1 MLLTAAKPRIL
12 VVEDETIVA
21 RDIKQQLIELGY
33 QPVGHA
39 TSGEEALVLASELN
53 PNLVLMDIQLAGA
66 LDGIATAQ
74 LIREKWALPVVFLT
88 AFAADDVLA
97 RAKLTEPFGYILKPF
112 SERELRTVLEMAL
125 YKHQADARLR
135 DTTSQLRALSRRVL
149 EVQEL
154 ERRRVAL
161 ELHDELG
168 QSLTAIKI
176 NLQAHERFKNQSPSE
191 LNAENIRIVE
201 EALQQVRRLALA
213 LRPSVL
219 DDLGLAPALRWLAEQ
234 TMMRSGLVVQVHPSL
249 PALRIAADIETVCF
263 RIAQE
268 ALTNIVRHAK
278 ATRVEIDVRQD
289 GNLLRLSVQDDGCG
303 FDWLAMNQRALAGA
317 SVGILGMQERAALV
331 GGQIEVDSSI
341 GRGCTVGFRCP
352 LMLRDQV
359 DLALP
364 GALQ

>member
-1 MLLTAAKPRIL
+1 MPLPVAKPRIL
-12 VVEDETIVA
+12 VVEDEIIGA
-21 RDIKQQLIELGY
+21 RDIKMQLIELGY
-33 QPVGHA
+33 QPVGNA
-39 TSGEEALVLASELN
+39 TRGEEALVLAGKLN

-66 LDGIATAQ
+66 LDGALDGIATAQ
-74 LIREKWALPVVFLT
+74 LIRQNLALPVVFLT
-88 AFAADDVLA
+88 AFATDDVLA

-135 DTTSQLRALSRRVL
+135 DTAQQLRAL

-176 NLQAHERFKNQSPSE
+176 NRQAHEHFKNQSLSE
-191 LNAENIRIVE
+191 LNTENIRIVE

-219 DDLGLAPALRWLAEQ
+219 DDLGLVPALRWLAEQ
-234 TMMRSGLVVQVHPSL
+234 TVTRGGLVVQVHSSL
-249 PALRIAADIETVCF
+249 PALRIAAEIETVCF
-263 RIAQE
+263 RVAQE

-278 ATRVEIDVRQD
+278 TQRVDIDVRQD
-289 GNLLRLSVQDDGCG
+289 GDLLVLSVQDDGCG
-303 FDWLAMNQRALAGA
+303 FDWRAMNQRALAGA
-317 SVGILGMQERAALV
+317 SIGILGMRERAALV
-331 GGQIEVDSSI
+331 GGQIEIDSAVE
-341 GRGCTVGFRCP
+341 RGCTARFRCP
-352 LMLRDQV
+352 LMLRDQAAG
-359 DLALP
+359 LLP
-364 GALQ
+364 GASL